1 MAIEN
6 TDSFHWLLRRIGLV
20 SLFVLVVLNILTI
33 VVAVIFAAN
42 TPAGGTN
49 ILAQIFLTLDA
60 FVFWLMLVCMAISA
74 ILWVF
79 APDTRVYI
87 RTALV
92 WVAMLFGIGGLGWWL
107 LRVLT
112 GSDNGEPSA

>member
-6 TDSFHWLLRRIGLV
+6 TDSFHWLLRRVGLV

-60 FVFWLMLVCMAISA
+60 FVFWLMLVCMVLSA
-74 ILWVF
+74 IVWIF
-79 APDTRVYI
+79 APETRAYV

-92 WVAMLFGIGGLGWWL
+92 WVVILFGIGGLGWWL

-112 GSDNGEPSA
+112 SSGNSTAAV